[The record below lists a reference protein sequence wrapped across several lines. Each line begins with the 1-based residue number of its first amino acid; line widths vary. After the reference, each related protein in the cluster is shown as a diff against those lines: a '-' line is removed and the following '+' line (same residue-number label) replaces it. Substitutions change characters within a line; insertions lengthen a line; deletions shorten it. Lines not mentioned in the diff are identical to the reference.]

1 MGIYSCK
8 ANSAEI
14 DKSGSS
20 VYWKYWCLYTI
31 RFNYPLSQNT
41 SIVPG
46 SLISKT
52 IDYSIGMRA
61 MNVLRDMSIKL
72 LKLSGVCLLFLL
84 LLTHA
89 LKLESARVCLIVFYL
104 LIFNVVCMCMC
115 VCAWVWWRSK
125 GNFRNQFSLCAFGDW
140 TCPEA

>member
-1 MGIYSCK
+1 MCIESIG
-8 ANSAEI
+8 A
-14 DKSGSS
+14 
-20 VYWKYWCLYTI
+20 LYTI

-61 MNVLRDMSIKL
+61 MNVLRDISIKL

-89 LKLESARVCLIVFYL
+89 LKLESAKVCLIVFYL
-104 LIFNVVCMCMC
+104 LIFNVCVCMYVY
-115 VCAWVWWRSK
+115 VCHNMSVVEVK
-125 GNFRNQFSLCAFGDW
+125 GQL
-140 TCPEA
+140 